1 MTMLRLSPLR
11 IHARRV
17 PFFLIFA
24 FVFCAAAFAEQVQ
37 VTLDPAATKVD
48 ISVHDGHGGVH
59 GTFKL
64 KSGSV
69 IFDRQTGNASGEMI
83 VDARSGETGN
93 SSRDRKMH
101 KDVLE
106 SARYPEITF
115 TPKRVLG
122 NVAAQ
127 GQSNIRVEGVFH
139 IHGADHDLTLSL
151 PVQVSGDQ
159 VTATTTFV
167 VPYQEWGM
175 KNPSVLFLRVDG
187 KAEVSVSAVGRIT
200 TGKAANSP

>member
-1 MTMLRLSPLR
+1 MHRVSQLR
-11 IHARRV
+11 IQARRSA
-17 PFFLIFA
+17 FFLLL
-24 FVFCAAAFAEQVQ
+24 AACLCPSAVAEQVQ
-37 VTLDPAATKVD
+37 VTLDPAATKIS
-48 ISVHDGHGGVH
+48 ISVHDVHGGVH

-69 IFDRQTGNASGEMI
+69 VFDRETGDASGEII

-115 TPKRVLG
+115 TPKRLIG

-127 GQSNIRVEGVFH
+127 GQSNIQVQGVFH
-139 IHGADHDLTLSL
+139 IHSADHDLTMSM

-159 VTATTTFV
+159 VTATTTFI
-167 VPYQEWGM
+167 VPYQAWGM
-175 KNPSVLFLRVDG
+175 KNPSMLFLRVDG
-187 KAEVSVSAVGRIT
+187 NAEVSVSAVGRIT
-200 TGKAANSP
+200 AMKAANSR

>member
-1 MTMLRLSPLR
+1 MLRLSRLW
-11 IHARRV
+11 IHARRI
-17 PFFLIFA
+17 PFFLVFA
-24 FVFCAAAFAEQVQ
+24 LVVCVASVAEQLQ
-37 VTLDPAATKVD
+37 VTLDPAATKID

-59 GTFKL
+59 GSFKL

-69 IFDRQTGNASGEMI
+69 IFDRETGNASGEMI

-93 SSRDRKMH
+93 SSRDKKMH

-122 NVAAQ
+122 NLAAQ
-127 GQSNIRVEGVFH
+127 GQSNIQVEGVFH
-139 IHGADHDLTLSL
+139 IHGADHDLALSV
-151 PVQVSGDQ
+151 PVQVSGAQ

-187 KAEVSVSAVGRIT
+187 KAEVSVSAMGRIT
-200 TGKAANSP
+200 TVKAAN